1 MNGKSETAPARPG
14 RRSAPLGAGT
24 LVLGASAVPRA
35 TVLVNRTA
43 LVLVVGTLAATLGTA
58 VPATAA
64 TNPCTATV
72 CSFAVPPGTYE
83 ITVSLG
89 SKSAAANTGLDVEA
103 HRTVLAP
110 VATTAGQLTQRSVT
124 VNVRTPESMPD
135 GQEGQGT
142 AGLQV
147 HLTGK
152 APALAAIQVTP
163 RPHTPQLF
171 VISDSTAS
179 DWLKGAK
186 HGWGQEFPQ
195 YFRDGLSV
203 ANYADSGSSTVS
215 WLADSRLFATVQKL
229 IQPGDEVLIQLAHN
243 DKTTS
248 EPTYQANLQKLVAGV
263 RGRGGMPVLVT
274 PPVRHLFNSDGTL
287 TPTGLI
293 VNNLGVN
300 LPAVMRQV
308 AASDRVPLLDLT
320 ADSAALLEKLGPTAS
335 WPLYLGTQV
344 TPTDSAHFTPYG
356 ATVMSGLVVKELTT
370 AHLPAA
376 AFLRGPGN

>member
-1 MNGKSETAPARPG
+1 MPTPLTRTTLLLTAAM
-14 RRSAPLGAGT
+14 A
-24 LVLGASAVPRA
+24 
-35 TVLVNRTA
+35 
-43 LVLVVGTLAATLGTA
+43 AATLGTTA
-58 VPATAA
+58 PATAA
-64 TNPCTATV
+64 ANPCSGTA
-72 CSFAVPPGTYE
+72 CSFNVPPGTYE
-83 ITVSLG
+83 ITVTLG
-89 SKSAAANTGLDVEA
+89 SKTAAANTGLDVEA

-135 GQEGQGT
+135 GQEGNGT

-152 APALAAIQVTP
+152 APALASIKVTA
-163 RPHTPQLF
+163 RPHTPQLL
-171 VISDSTAS
+171 VISDSTAA
-179 DWLKGAK
+179 DWLNGPK
-186 HGWGQEFPQ
+186 HGWGQELPQ
-195 YFRDGLSV
+195 YFRDGISV

-215 WLADSRLFATVQKL
+215 WLADPRLFAAVQ
-229 IQPGDEVLIQLAHN
+229 QFVQSGDEVLIQLAHN

-248 EPTYQANLQKLVAGV
+248 EATYRANLGKLVAGV
-263 RGRGGMPVLVT
+263 RARGGMPVLVT
-274 PPVRHLFNSDGTL
+274 PPVRHFFNSDGTL
-287 TPTGLI
+287 TPSGLI

-308 AASDRVPLLDLT
+308 AASERIPLLDLT

-344 TPTDSAHFTPYG
+344 TPTDSSHFTPYG
-356 ATVMSGLVVKELTT
+356 ATVMSGLVVKELTA

-376 AFLRGPGN
+376 AFLRGAGG